1 MLEKDFSNMLS
12 LTFHPRDQL
21 VGVLPGTVQILLSG
35 ANVVG
40 GRGLGDRL
48 GVLCVFSRCIFLNK
62 QLGSA
67 TAEHTCVFPFI
78 STEHVIIF
86 FPFYEKRGQ
95 QLNLFHFAL
104 LLAVFQKECQEIQV
118 LPKSL

>member
-12 LTFHPRDQL
+12 LTFHLWDQL

-48 GVLCVFSRCIFLNK
+48 GVLCVFS
-62 QLGSA
+62 
-67 TAEHTCVFPFI
+67 
-78 STEHVIIF
+78 
-86 FPFYEKRGQ
+86 
-95 QLNLFHFAL
+95 
-104 LLAVFQKECQEIQV
+104 
-118 LPKSL
+118 